1 MIPQFKN
8 FNLIIWGVLLVA
20 LDFSFSSTRNGVGIE
35 FDILNDFIGSVM
47 IFLSLLKIS
56 KIKVEEP
63 SFNNKMNYILTISIL
78 YIFYS
83 ISNLLIFP
91 IIAWVSFLKNVLL
104 LVFLSGT
111 ILFIDVMI
119 IISKE
124 KSFNLSRE
132 NFILTKKLF
141 FWINL
146 LPLSIYIIFAVLNN
160 LNRSYQYNLL
170 NEINFGVGI
179 IIILIL
185 FIPKIHLIFSLIR
198 LKKENKENKENKE
211 KY

>member
-20 LDFSFSSTRNGVGIE
+20 LDFSFSSTRNGVGIK
-35 FDILNDFIGSVM
+35 FDILNDFIGSIM
-47 IFLSLLKIS
+47 IYLSLLKIS

-83 ISNLLIFP
+83 ISNFLIFP
-91 IIAWVSFLKNVLL
+91 MIAWVSFFKNVLL

-111 ILFIDVMI
+111 ILFLDVMT

-124 KSFNLSRE
+124 KSFNLSRD

-170 NEINFGVGI
+170 NEINFRAGI

-185 FIPKIHLIFSLIR
+185 FIPNIHLIFSLIR
-198 LKKENKENKENKE
+198 LKKENKE